1 MTDVDVET
9 KSICLPVTALH
20 LLRCESQTLLLIAQG
35 PFISICDANTK
46 QKYAACRVSEI
57 QAIHGIASSFLGTD
71 VHGRFIAIVVFAGGS
86 YVSRRELEFYSDG
99 SHPKLAEPLRHGV
112 DSGRSYIE
120 DWILRVYHHQ
130 TKSRHGFFVMLT
142 ANNKLLSMQPETG
155 SLSQLMQGPE
165 VFLYAGDVIS
175 DGSDRLIVASGS
187 AFGEVLL
194 WSCSRDDNKSWTIDS
209 IRRFQGHKGS
219 IFGVSISN
227 EFTFLGKLRR
237 LVASCS
243 DDRRM
248 NVWDVSDFRDHAAL
262 TPAMTSQTGFG
273 GESVQ
278 SRSLVATGTGHVSRI
293 WDVQVFTPQQDTD
306 VVRILS
312 RGEDATCQLWKFD
325 LPHEASQQTLSA
337 PLALLG
343 KDHYHLGKSLW
354 SWTQWQSEP
363 ELLVFTGGAD
373 GRTIVRRVAK
383 EVNRN
388 YDSVVI
394 SSVFRELDLPTATFK
409 DYLVIQPS
417 CFLALS
423 ANSDVLRSV
432 LSCDGSWDW
441 SVIRRAS
448 GSGGWRLASDS
459 TGSVAIAAASH
470 SFLVWLSGAEKPHE
484 VPFELPDAVTSLRII
499 GVATSQIFVLAVS
512 QKSLPPTIIRLST
525 DTSEA
530 RQLFSVSQ
538 LPKGFAVSS
547 AAFEVRTGLLVLGS
561 RSGSLAVYDFWNS
574 TQSAHLVPCVQES
587 VHGSD
592 AVTATQIL
600 HNEESTAS
608 ATCVLTTG
616 RDGTYAIHRLHF
628 DHDSHALSFGTI
640 HRSSPPFGPNIEGA
654 VLCPSGKDIILYGF
668 KSTSFVAYSITRSS
682 TILSVDCGGAHRSWA
697 YQHSFENDED
707 TLIWTKAGAINI
719 YASVQPAHEIVKQ
732 GGHGREI
739 KALAVSPRPLVSNRE
754 SLDNVTLIATG
765 AEDTTIRLFAQPL
778 QTSSIAPDLNTL
790 HCLATLSD
798 HTTGPQHL
806 SFSPCG
812 TYLFS
817 SGGCEQFHVY
827 RLTSDVPVL
836 QLGVVLQDVLPTTK
850 DDEDV
855 RIMGFEIYQVTF
867 VTRTAQPSTPSW
879 EIVMAYSNG
888 KAKHILYSPS
898 PQPGNGHF
906 TLLNKTKL
914 GSFCLM
920 HALILSPFSP
930 TTCSTRRSILTAG
943 TNGHL
948 NVSPITNHTSLSS
961 AMHTKKIHQ
970 SSVLSLATTLLT
982 STTHLVITGGD
993 DNALAITVL
1002 MMPETSNAVRFDTVL
1017 VPKAHAAAVTALT
1030 IVTSTR
1036 KNSGGEDGGQA
1047 KVLVVSCAC
1056 DQRVKLWEITVGVA
1070 VVGDAA
1076 SLGGAGEKESGSVG
1090 TSGVR
1095 MLEHI
1100 QVRKR
1105 WEGWTCVDDV
1115 SNIGVVRRGGDE
1127 ASEGQTRGWVEL
1139 AVVGVGMEVLR
1150 LGIPEES
1157 DRRGSKSTTSNDVR

>member
-20 LLRCESQTLLLIAQG
+20 LLRYESQTLLLIAQG
-35 PFISICDANTK
+35 SFISICDANRK

-57 QAIHGIASSFLGTD
+57 QAIHGIASAFPGSD
-71 VHGRFIAIVVFAGGS
+71 VHGRCIAIVVFTGGS
-86 YVSRRELEFYSDG
+86 YVSRRELQFYSDG
-99 SHPKLAEPLRHGV
+99 SHPNLAEPQRHGV
-112 DSGRSYIE
+112 DFGRSYIE
-120 DWILRVYHHQ
+120 DWILRVYDHQ

-165 VFLYAGDVIS
+165 VFLYAGDVTS

-194 WSCSRDDNKSWTIDS
+194 WSCSRDDNRSWTIDS
-209 IRRFQGHKGS
+209 IRRFEGHKGS

-227 EFTFLGKLRR
+227 EFAFLGKLRR

-248 NVWDVSDFRDHAAL
+248 NVWDVSDFRDHAVL
-262 TPAMTSQTGFG
+262 TSATTSQTGFG

-293 WDVQVFTPQQDTD
+293 WDTQVFTPQQDTD

-312 RGEDATCQLWKFD
+312 RGEDATCQLWKFEF
-325 LPHEASQQTLSA
+325 PHEASQQTLPA

-343 KDHYHLGKSLW
+343 KDHYHSGKSLW
-354 SWTQWQSEP
+354 SWTHWQSES
-363 ELLVFTGGAD
+363 EVLVFTGGAD
-373 GRTIVRRVAK
+373 GTTIVRRVAK
-383 EVNRN
+383 DVYRN
-388 YDSVVI
+388 YDSVAI
-394 SSVFRELDLPTATFK
+394 SSVFRELDLPTASFK
-409 DYLVIQPS
+409 DYLVIQPGR
-417 CFLALS
+417 FLALS
-423 ANSDVLRSV
+423 ANGDVLRSV

-448 GSGGWRLASDS
+448 ASGGWRLASDG

-470 SFLVWLSGAEKPHE
+470 SFLVWLSGAEEPHE
-484 VPFELPDAVTSLRII
+484 IPSELPDAITSLRII

-512 QKSLPPTIIRLST
+512 LKSLPPTIIRLST
-525 DTSEA
+525 DTSKTH
-530 RQLFSVSQ
+530 QLSSVSQ

-561 RSGSLAVYDFWNS
+561 RSGSLAVYDTSNS
-574 TQSAHLVPCVQES
+574 MKRSHLGPCVQES

-592 AVTATQIL
+592 AVTAIQIL
-600 HNEESTAS
+600 HDKESTAS
-608 ATCVLTTG
+608 AAYILTTG
-616 RDGTYAIHRLHF
+616 RDGTYAVHRLHF
-628 DHDSHALSFGTI
+628 DHASHTLSFSTI

-654 VLCPSGKDIILYGF
+654 VLCPLGKDIILYGF
-668 KSTSFVAYSITRSS
+668 KSSSFVAYSITRSS
-682 TILSVDCGGAHRSWA
+682 IILSVDCGGAHRSWA
-697 YQHSFENDED
+697 YQHSFDSGDD

-719 YASVQPAHEIVKQ
+719 YSSVQPAHEVVKQ

-739 KALAVSPRPLVSNRE
+739 KALAVSPKPLLSNHE

-765 AEDTTIRLFAQPL
+765 AEDTTIRLFAQRIR
-778 QTSSIAPDLNTL
+778 TSSNAADLSTL
-790 HCLATLSD
+790 HCLAILSN

-827 RLTSDVPVL
+827 KLTSDVPVL
-836 QLGVVLQDVLPTTK
+836 QLGVVLQDILPTTK

-855 RIMGFEIYQVTF
+855 RIMGFEIYQATF

-906 TLLNKTKL
+906 TLLNETKL
-914 GSFCLM
+914 ASFCLM
-920 HALILSPFSP
+920 HALILSPFPP
-930 TTCSTRRSILTAG
+930 TTSSTHRSILTAG

-948 NVSPITNHTSLSS
+948 NISPISDHTHLSS
-961 AMHTKKIHQ
+961 AMHARQVHQ
-970 SSVLSLATTLLT
+970 SSILSIATTRLT

-993 DNALAITVL
+993 DNALAITLLV
-1002 MMPETSNAVRFDTVL
+1002 MPESTKAVRFDTVL
-1017 VPKAHAAAVTALT
+1017 VPKAHAAAVTALA

-1036 KNSGGEDGGQA
+1036 GDDGGGDGGQA
-1047 KVLVVSCAC
+1047 KVLAMSCAC
-1056 DQRVKLWEITVGVA
+1056 DQRVKLWEITVGVDM
-1070 VVGDAA
+1070 VDDAA
-1076 SLGGAGEKESGSVG
+1076 SLGGVGDEKARLVRK
-1090 TSGVR
+1090 SGVR

-1100 QVRKR
+1100 QVRKL
-1105 WEGWTCVDDV
+1105 WEGWTCVGDV
-1115 SNIGVVRRGGDE
+1115 SDIGVIRQGKDDAG
-1127 ASEGQTRGWVEL
+1127 EGQTRRWVEVV
-1139 AVVGVGMEVLR
+1139 VVGVGMEVLR
-1150 LGIPEES
+1150 LWINDKRDAG
-1157 DRRGSKSTTSNDVR
+1157 GSLSTFSNDVR